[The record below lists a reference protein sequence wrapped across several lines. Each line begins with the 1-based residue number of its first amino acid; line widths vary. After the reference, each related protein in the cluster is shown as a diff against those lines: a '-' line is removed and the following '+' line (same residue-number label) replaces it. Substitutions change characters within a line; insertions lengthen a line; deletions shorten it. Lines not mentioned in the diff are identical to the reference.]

1 MRRAIL
7 VAVGLSCILVQAA
20 DAYYQTG
27 NTLFEECQNLVSDR
41 PDKSFFLSGTC
52 GGYIVGVQDALEGS
66 GRFCVPQGPGGV
78 NNKQMVDLVMIYL
91 RDHPEIRHLPA
102 AGLVTAALKRK
113 FPCN

>member
-1 MRRAIL
+1 MKRWTQQSTSVPRDRIACKSRQRL
-7 VAVGLSCILVQAA
+7 HELAQANA
-20 DAYYQTG
+20 
-27 NTLFEECQNLVSDR
+27 LWQN
-41 PDKSFFLSGTC
+41 
-52 GGYIVGVQDALEGS
+52 ALEGS